1 MSFAKIK
8 IISCLILALLAV
20 GMSGQNTHVID
31 STLVSV
37 AHRQVSADDLL
48 GGVSYFNVTEV
59 MDKNDMTASGISL
72 PAYLPGMNG
81 NIWGSGSLTLI
92 DGVPR
97 DMGNIVAS
105 EIQQITVLK
114 GIAAVAL
121 YGSHA
126 AKGVTLVTTKRGVAH
141 KNEFKIR
148 ANTGINVPKFYPEY
162 LGSAEYMTLYN
173 EARRNDR
180 LGNLYDAETIYNHA
194 SGINPY
200 RYPNVDYY
208 SSEYLRDYSSRSDV
222 TGEFSGGN
230 DRTRYYI
237 NVGYYHTNT
246 LLNVGSGKDES
257 YSRFYVRGNLDMN
270 INKFISAKVN
280 TSIVNYNTNLTT
292 GDYWGNAA
300 TLRPNWYTP
309 LIPVSYLDP
318 NDIASQQMLKDNP
331 FVIDGKYL
339 LGGTQQQLTNPF
351 AVMYTQGNTKYTARQ
366 YQIDATL
373 NFDLNSV
380 LPGLGFYTQLGVD
393 YYGRYYL
400 NENSNDYAVYAPVWN
415 NAQGYD
421 MISSLVK
428 YNENK
433 VKRERSLD
441 ESYGYQKLMFTGA
454 FTYGRTF
461 DDVHNVSGLL
471 LASAYQ
477 QTLSAVEGASSADIS
492 EAYHKPSNANL
503 GLQIGYNYKHK
514 YYADFTGALVH
525 SAKLA
530 PGRRNALSPTI
541 SAGWRISS
549 EKFMSGLTFIDN
561 LKLTASAGIVNTDM
575 DISSYYM
582 YKPVYTVGGS
592 YEASEGRSA
601 SGTDITRPASDN
613 IDFIKRKEINLGLE
627 AVLFNKLLNVNLS
640 WFKTRMNGML
650 VRDANAY
657 PGYFVYGNTNLLPW
671 ENYDENLFKGFDAA
685 LTVNKKIG
693 EWELQLGAVGTYSVG
708 EAVRRSENYTYSY
721 QSRIGQPLSALWG
734 LKSDGLFMNQ
744 KEIDESP
751 NQTFG
756 SVVAGDIKYIDQ
768 NNDGRIDSED
778 EVYLGRQ
785 SAPFIYA
792 LNFTAKWKGFTFF
805 MLWQGQTGGNAIK
818 SNDYYRPGLER
829 KYSEVARERT
839 TLKADE
845 NGNWMVDQLGTFPR
859 LSTNNTGNNF
869 RNSDYWM
876 YNTDYLKLAQVQ
888 LSYNLPKHIF
898 NRTFLKEVG
907 VYVKGGDLLTISKSR
922 KILETNPGSTPSTR
936 FFNVG
941 ATITF

>member
-331 FVIDGKYL
+331 FVIDGKY
-339 LGGTQQQLTNPF
+339 
-351 AVMYTQGNTKYTARQ
+351 
-366 YQIDATL
+366 
-373 NFDLNSV
+373 
-380 LPGLGFYTQLGVD
+380 
-393 YYGRYYL
+393 
-400 NENSNDYAVYAPVWN
+400 
-415 NAQGYD
+415 
-421 MISSLVK
+421 
-428 YNENK
+428 
-433 VKRERSLD
+433 
-441 ESYGYQKLMFTGA
+441 
-454 FTYGRTF
+454 
-461 DDVHNVSGLL
+461 
-471 LASAYQ
+471 
-477 QTLSAVEGASSADIS
+477 
-492 EAYHKPSNANL
+492 
-503 GLQIGYNYKHK
+503 
-514 YYADFTGALVH
+514 
-525 SAKLA
+525 
-530 PGRRNALSPTI
+530 
-541 SAGWRISS
+541 
-549 EKFMSGLTFIDN
+549 
-561 LKLTASAGIVNTDM
+561 
-575 DISSYYM
+575 
-582 YKPVYTVGGS
+582 
-592 YEASEGRSA
+592 
-601 SGTDITRPASDN
+601 
-613 IDFIKRKEINLGLE
+613 
-627 AVLFNKLLNVNLS
+627 
-640 WFKTRMNGML
+640 
-650 VRDANAY
+650 
-657 PGYFVYGNTNLLPW
+657 
-671 ENYDENLFKGFDAA
+671 
-685 LTVNKKIG
+685 
-693 EWELQLGAVGTYSVG
+693 
-708 EAVRRSENYTYSY
+708 
-721 QSRIGQPLSALWG
+721 
-734 LKSDGLFMNQ
+734 
-744 KEIDESP
+744 
-751 NQTFG
+751 
-756 SVVAGDIKYIDQ
+756 
-768 NNDGRIDSED
+768 
-778 EVYLGRQ
+778 
-785 SAPFIYA
+785 
-792 LNFTAKWKGFTFF
+792 
-805 MLWQGQTGGNAIK
+805 
-818 SNDYYRPGLER
+818 
-829 KYSEVARERT
+829 
-839 TLKADE
+839 
-845 NGNWMVDQLGTFPR
+845 
-859 LSTNNTGNNF
+859 
-869 RNSDYWM
+869 
-876 YNTDYLKLAQVQ
+876 
-888 LSYNLPKHIF
+888 
-898 NRTFLKEVG
+898 
-907 VYVKGGDLLTISKSR
+907 
-922 KILETNPGSTPSTR
+922 
-936 FFNVG
+936 
-941 ATITF
+941 